1 MRSTV
6 AASLGIFALTLS
18 SAALGDPLPVHT
30 ATTRVATTSLQP
42 ADRIELADAVA
53 QVFSAANVPDVLTA
67 SETRNRLQEINP
79 VGVSCDA
86 ASCASAVF
94 HPVRARALIL
104 VHQNRTAGRVN
115 LNIEYINLRGE
126 VVMNEP
132 RNEAI
137 SQWSDAV
144 AVARIAAT
152 RLLQRLRD
160 DERTAVTLVPPTRA
174 TGAGTNPGTN
184 PGTGPVTGPV
194 TGPGTNPVTGPAVT
208 PPPVVMVPDVRYER
222 RPWEIGVGAGLIAGG
237 AVLAGFGIA
246 NLAAHGTTTENAAD
260 HTVTTRCAAGA
271 SYANDACDG
280 IGAVTPIM
288 VAAGAVALGGGVYM
302 LIDGLRR
309 RPVVVGT
316 RPASAPPS
324 HAWNVGAAPLA
335 QGAALSLSGTF

>member
-53 QVFSAANVPDVLTA
+53 GVFSAASVPEVLTA

-86 ASCASAVF
+86 ANCASAVF
-94 HPVRARALIL
+94 GPVRARALVL
-104 VHQNRTAGRVN
+104 VRQNRTSGRVS

-126 VVMNEP
+126 VVLHED

-137 SQWSDAV
+137 AQWSDAI
-144 AVARIAAT
+144 AIARIAAT
-152 RLLQRLRD
+152 RLVQRLRAD
-160 DERTAVTLVPPTRA
+160 DRTAITLIPPTRA
-174 TGAGTNPGTN
+174 TGPVTNPV
-184 PGTGPVTGPV
+184 TGPVTGPV
-194 TGPGTNPVTGPAVT
+194 TNPVTGPVTGPVTNPVTGSGPT
-208 PPPVVMVPDVRYER
+208 QPPVVTVPDVRYER
-222 RPWEIGVGAGLIAGG
+222 RPWEIGLGAGLIAGG

-246 NLAAHGTTTENAAD
+246 NLAANNSVTESAAD

-271 SYANDACDG
+271 SYANNVCDG
-280 IGAVTPIM
+280 VGAVTPIM
-288 VAAGAVALGGGVYM
+288 LAAGAVALGGGVYM

-309 RPVVVGT
+309 RPVVVGA
-316 RPASAPPS
+316 RPAA
-324 HAWNVGAAPLA
+324 HAWSIGAAPLA
-335 QGAALSLSGTF
+335 QGAALSLSGRF